1 MDGSNHIT
9 CDEIGQVMK
18 ALGEDIPGYQL
29 RKIIDEVDKNK
40 NGSIEFKEFLEV
52 SCRSYKSTRQWS

>member
-1 MDGSNHIT
+1 
-9 CDEIGQVMK
+9 MK

-29 RKIIDEVDKNK
+29 RKIIEEVDKNK

-52 SCRSYKSTRQWS
+52 SCRSCKSTRQ

>member
-1 MDGSNHIT
+1 
-9 CDEIGQVMK
+9 MK

-29 RKIIDEVDKNK
+29 RKIIEEVDKNK

-52 SCRSYKSTRQWS
+52 SCRSYKSSSP